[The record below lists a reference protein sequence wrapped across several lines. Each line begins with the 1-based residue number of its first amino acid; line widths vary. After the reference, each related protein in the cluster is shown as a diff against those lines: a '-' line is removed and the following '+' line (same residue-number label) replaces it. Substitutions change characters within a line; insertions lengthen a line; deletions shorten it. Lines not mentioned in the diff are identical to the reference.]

1 MTKSSEKNKRPFVGM
16 HYKCCNIYSR
26 IYLNRSGTAFVGW
39 CPKCARKVMLKV
51 SPDGSDETMFTA
63 GG

>member
-1 MTKSSEKNKRPFVGM
+1 M

-26 IYLNRSGTAFVGW
+26 IYLNRAGTAFVGW
-39 CPKCARKVMLKV
+39 CPKCAHQVKLIV
-51 SPDGSDETMFTA
+51 SADGSDEKMFTA